1 VLDRCFAASPRALRQ
16 GDKTPWH
23 VNAVFPALSRP
34 RSAGRTTGSIGI
46 DDASRPRDRDDVD
59 TEDFARAFEHAF
71 QRVYL
76 QFHRRD
82 GKRAQMSTASS
93 SVLTHLAHTGP
104 LTVGEMTQHLD
115 RAQSVV
121 SEIVTGLERKGLL
134 ARQVD
139 PSDRRRT
146 LVWLTPAGFAALD
159 LDRQV
164 LSVDLLTQ
172 AAAALPPEQ
181 RADLL
186 AALHGLL
193 AAPVAPPV
201 HPSSTQPENGA
212 PR

>member
-1 VLDRCFAASPRALRQ
+1 
-16 GDKTPWH
+16 
-23 VNAVFPALSRP
+23 
-34 RSAGRTTGSIGI
+34 
-46 DDASRPRDRDDVD
+46 VD
-59 TEDFARAFEHAF
+59 TADFARAFEHEF

-82 GKRAQMSTASS
+82 GKRAQMSAASI

-134 ARQVD
+134 ARQAD
-139 PSDRRRT
+139 HADRRRT

-164 LSVDLLTQ
+164 LSVDLLAQ
-172 AAAALPPEQ
+172 AAAALPARQ

-186 AALHGLL
+186 AALHALL
-193 AAPVAPPV
+193 AAPVTPPGTRPVTPPV
-201 HPSSTQPENGA
+201 HQPSTQPENGA

>member
-1 VLDRCFAASPRALRQ
+1 M
-16 GDKTPWH
+16 
-23 VNAVFPALSRP
+23 
-34 RSAGRTTGSIGI
+34 
-46 DDASRPRDRDDVD
+46 D

-82 GKRAQMSTASS
+82 GKRAQMSAASS

-146 LVWLTPAGFAALD
+146 FVWLTPAGFAALD

-193 AAPVAPPV
+193 AAPVTPPV
-201 HPSSTQPENGA
+201 HPSSTQPESGA